1 MIRFVFLLFFVILF
15 FVTPLAAQEPT
26 TLRVMSFNIR
36 HGEGADRRIDLDRI
50 AAVIEKGKPDLV
62 ALQEVDRNTKRSKN
76 TDQARYLAA
85 KLKMNYVF
93 DKTQSFE
100 GGEFGNAILSRFPI
114 LRNTSLRLPKG
125 ESGERGV
132 LVAEIKVGKK
142 KDDVVR
148 FACTLLSHR
157 GGDRERLLQAKKM
170 NTLFFIEGETSP
182 VILAGDFFAG
192 PKTKPID
199 EMRTKWSEAG
209 AVAPE
214 KPNPEE
220 SEKMGD
226 SRQDYIFFRSNDPFQ
241 VKEARILKEPLL
253 QQNPLF
259 AVLAL

>member
-1 MIRFVFLLFFVILF
+1 MRHLLPLFFVIVLS
-15 FVTPLAAQEPT
+15 VTPLPAQEPT

-62 ALQEVDRNTKRSKN
+62 ALQEVDRNVKRSKN
-76 TDQARYLAA
+76 VDQARYLAA

-93 DKTQSFE
+93 DKTQNYE

-132 LVAEIKVGKK
+132 LVAEIKIGKK
-142 KDDVVR
+142 KNDVIR
-148 FACTLLSHR
+148 FACTILSHR
-157 GGDRERLLQAKKM
+157 GGDRERLLQAEKM
-170 NTLFFIEGETSP
+170 NALFFIEGETSP

-199 EMRTKWSEAG
+199 EMRTKWGEVG
-209 AVAPE
+209 AAAHE
-214 KPNPEE
+214 Q
-220 SEKMGD
+220 SEKMSD

-241 VKEARILKEPLL
+241 VKEARVLKEPLL
-253 QQNPLF
+253 QQNPI
-259 AVLAL
+259 LAIFSL